1 MYCNFFGFSQKPF
14 DVTPDPKFLYLTPG
28 HREALAS
35 LVYGIHERK
44 GFMVLVGEVGT
55 GKTTLLKT
63 VLRQLEKE
71 IEVRV
76 GVIFNT
82 ELNFNNML
90 TMALVDLGLA
100 KAEERVSKVK
110 ALQRLNDFATRQL
123 SRGGN
128 VVLLVDEAQ
137 NLKPAAMEN
146 LRLLSNL
153 ETYRNKL
160 IQIVLSGQPELD
172 AKLNRPELRQLSQRI
187 TIKRYITPLSE
198 REAYEYIHHRLSI
211 AGHNGTPLFGPAA
224 QKLIWEYSE
233 GVPRKIN
240 VLCDNALLI
249 AYALRQQTI
258 EEGVVKEAI
267 QDLSW
272 SPFAASKEIKTS
284 IPLKARSPVQQLTT
298 APVVED
304 AIGDGV
310 GLSPAPSPSHDQDT
324 IADELEPQVSGTVSP
339 LTATISRFQH
349 AKPAALALAGC
360 VVLLFGIVLGRSD
373 SVIQWTSNILASR
386 TVRGTTSGQ
395 ETGDGPLA
403 QGGRDAS
410 GESAGKDSRV
420 VVAKRGDN
428 LFWIIVGAYG
438 KYDGQVLK
446 AVLQENPEI
455 RDPDVIV
462 TGQVIKLP
470 QGK

>member
-1 MYCNFFGFSQKPF
+1 MYCDFFGFSAKPF

-28 HREALAS
+28 HREALSS

-82 ELNFNNML
+82 DLTFNNML

-137 NLKPAAMEN
+137 NLKPAALEN

-198 REAYEYIHHRLSI
+198 GETYEYIQHRLGV
-211 AGHNGTPLFGPAA
+211 AGHNGTPLFGSEA
-224 QKLIWEYSE
+224 QKTIWEYSE

-249 AYALRQQTI
+249 AYALREKAVEINAVQ
-258 EEGVVKEAI
+258 EAI
-267 QDLSW
+267 RDLRW
-272 SPFAASKEIKTS
+272 SPFASPKEDTPAI
-284 IPLKARSPVQQLTT
+284 PVQSRSLVQEVTT
-298 APVVED
+298 TPPVVE
-304 AIGDGV
+304 AIEEEV
-310 GLSPAPSPSHDQDT
+310 VLRPASDLGEDHDSAA
-324 IADELEPQVSGTVSP
+324 IHSEPQLVSTISRFAG
-339 LTATISRFQH
+339 TISRFQH

-373 SVIQWTSNILASR
+373 SVIQWTSNILASA
-386 TVRGTTSGQ
+386 TVRGTTLGQ
-395 ETGDGPLA
+395 ETGDGLLTE
-403 QGGRDAS
+403 GGRDAS
-410 GESAGKDSRV
+410 GESGGKDSRV

-428 LFWIIVGAYG
+428 LFWIIVSAYG

-455 RDPDVIV
+455 QDPDVIA